1 MKEIALTQGKVA
13 IVDDEDHEALAMYKW
28 QAYRRRKT
36 FYVKRSLPRVDG
48 KRPSEHMHQVVFAR
62 KIGRPPDDNM
72 ECDHIN
78 GDGLDNRREN
88 LREVTTA
95 QNQRNCQRSKKNR
108 SSQYLGVAWHGHT
121 KKWQARIGVAWKS
134 IYLGCYSTELAAA
147 QAREAYIA
155 AHPELHAKSNFAEG
169 AGT

>member
-62 KIGRPPDDNM
+62 KIGRPPDVRRM
-72 ECDHIN
+72 EGKRLMLHSP
-78 GDGLDNRREN
+78 
-88 LREVTTA
+88 
-95 QNQRNCQRSKKNR
+95 QRKAS
-108 SSQYLGVAWHGHT
+108 
-121 KKWQARIGVAWKS
+121 
-134 IYLGCYSTELAAA
+134 
-147 QAREAYIA
+147 
-155 AHPELHAKSNFAEG
+155 
-169 AGT
+169 